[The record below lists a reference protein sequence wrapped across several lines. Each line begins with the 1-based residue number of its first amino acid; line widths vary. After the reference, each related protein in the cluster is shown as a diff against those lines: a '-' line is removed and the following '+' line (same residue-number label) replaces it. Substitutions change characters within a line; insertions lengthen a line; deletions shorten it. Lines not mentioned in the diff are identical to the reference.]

1 MSKLRVG
8 IAGSGGI
15 ARAAHMRG
23 WKAVAD
29 KCDVVACCDVDESR
43 ARLLAA
49 ENNIAGAY
57 TDYRRMLDEEKLDIV
72 DICTPN
78 AFHHPMAVA
87 ASRAGAHVLCEKPLA
102 TSSRHVQEMIAAAR
116 KAGKLLMCAQSTRF
130 NGQAQMLKRVV
141 DSGVLGDI
149 YYCRA
154 QAIRRRFLPP
164 RPGFIQKKLS
174 GGGPIYDIGV
184 HILDLSYWLM
194 GCPKPTTVSAMLGTF
209 LAKREDITGMWGEW
223 DRKMYDV
230 EDFAVGMIRFDN
242 GAALTLECSFLLN
255 MKDRERFATHLFG
268 TEAGACYPELEVYGE
283 RNRVIY
289 DQKVAHIP
297 EMQGHTEEIKSFVD
311 SVVNKKPVSVPP
323 EETLNVIRMLEAM
336 YTSAERKAEVKLK

>member
-43 ARLLAA
+43 AKALAT
-49 ENNIAGAY
+49 ENNIPSTY
-57 TDYRRMLDEEKLDIV
+57 TDYRVMLDKEKLDIV

-78 AFHHPMAVA
+78 MLHHPISVA
-87 ASRAGAHVLCEKPLA
+87 ASQAGAHVICEKPMA
-102 TSSRHVQEMIAAAR
+102 PGSKQVEEMIAAAK
-116 KAGKLLMCAQSTRF
+116 KAKKLIMCAQSTRF
-130 NGQAQMLKRVV
+130 NGQAQTLKKVV
-141 DSGVLGDI
+141 DGGALGNI

-154 QAIRRRFLPP
+154 QAIRRRFVPP
-164 RPGFIQKKLS
+164 RPGFIKKALS

-194 GCPKPTTVSAMLGTF
+194 GAPKPTTVTAMMGTF

-242 GAALTLECSFLLN
+242 GAALMLECSFLLN
-255 MKDRERFATHLFG
+255 MKERERFATHLFG
-268 TEAGACYPELEVYGE
+268 TEAGACYPDLEIYGE

-289 DQKVAHIP
+289 DEKVSYVP
-297 EMQGHTEEIKSFVD
+297 ELQGHVEEIKSFVD
-311 SVVNKKPVSVPP
+311 SVANNKPVSVPP
-323 EETLNVIRMLEAM
+323 EQTLQVIRMLEAM
-336 YTSAERKAEVKLK
+336 YKSAAKKGEVKL